1 MRRESGTHN
10 SLPNSSSHIDGMII
24 SIIVFLNERTYF
36 IKTSPVFIF
45 MYVSLCAYL
54 SLLFLYVSLSVSIC
68 LLLSRLSLLCLIL
81 SASFR
86 HLNNCTAGAQY
97 NVHIEK
103 LSDLV
108 DSTSGILDTGLSF
121 LFYKSLL

>member
-24 SIIVFLNERTYF
+24 SIIVFLNERTYYKGTTCF
-36 IKTSPVFIF
+36 YIHVCLT
-45 MYVSLCAYL
+45 LCL
-54 SLLFLYVSLSVSIC
+54 SLPPLSICLSFSVSIC

-121 LFYKSLL
+121 LFYK